1 MWHGAAHCDETRG
14 TSSISKVI
22 TPVVSAS
29 WRALCQAVIT
39 HRSGCCG
46 CQGLCC
52 CQPGMLVPSMR
63 GGTPWHAARG
73 SSHSLQ
79 NWEEGKRG
87 AARAGKIDGILM
99 TKDSSRWAVACTTEP
114 STFRLP
120 EPLLLFSQVHVNLL
134 ILEARMQAELLYAL
148 QAITQY
154 MIS

>member
-1 MWHGAAHCDETRG
+1 MGVRDCAAASLECWCQVCGGELPGTQLWEAATAYRTGRRG
-14 TSSISKVI
+14 K
-22 TPVVSAS
+22 
-29 WRALCQAVIT
+29 
-39 HRSGCCG
+39 G
-46 CQGLCC
+46 
-52 CQPGMLVPSMR
+52 
-63 GGTPWHAARG
+63 
-73 SSHSLQ
+73 
-79 NWEEGKRG
+79 G